1 MPFAKE
7 ADLQRTCWKCEGSV
21 SACMPQCPYCSAFLQ
36 DLPVTSKGFSS
47 CHITFPSEA
56 SKKNGD
62 SDLFAVSSEDWEAVL
77 NSQNTFEEPV
87 QEPAPSQWDW
97 LQYWPTAALF
107 LGCGFLTFSLMILLF
122 STGSGLVLSW
132 PKNRS
137 YIYALVGI
145 LLAYRGYRSLPEH
158 SK

>member
-36 DLPVTSKGFSS
+36 DPPITSKGFSS
-47 CHITFPSEA
+47 CHITFPSEV
-56 SKKNGD
+56 SKKAED

-77 NSQNTFEEPV
+77 NSQNTFEEPI
-87 QEPAPSQWDW
+87 QEPSPSQSTC
-97 LQYWPTAALF
+97 LQHWPITALF
-107 LGCGFLTFSLMILLF
+107 LGFGFLAFSLIILLF
-122 STGSGLVLSW
+122 STDAGLTLSW

-137 YIYALVGI
+137 YIYALVGA
-145 LLAYRGYRSLPEH
+145 LLAYQGYRLLPDDT
-158 SK
+158 K

>member
-36 DLPVTSKGFSS
+36 DPPVTSKGFAS

-56 SKKNGD
+56 SQKSGD

-77 NSQNTFEEPV
+77 NSQNSFEAPV
-87 QEPAPSQWDW
+87 QEPTISQRTW
-97 LQYWPTAALF
+97 LQHWPTAALF
-107 LGCGFLTFSLMILLF
+107 LGSGFFAFALIILLC
-122 STGSGLVLSW
+122 STDSGLVLVW

-137 YIYALVGI
+137 YIYALIGAFLV
-145 LLAYRGYRSLPEH
+145 YQGYRSIPEN
-158 SK
+158 SQ